1 MAISPETIERVRN
14 AVDIVE
20 VIDSYVPLKRSGAG
34 YKALS
39 PFNKEKTP
47 SFNVNPEKQIFKCFS
62 SGLGGDVFK
71 FLMLYEN
78 LEFPEAVRRL
88 AERAG
93 IEILEERGGE
103 DQARREKKS
112 RLLTLHDELMARW
125 REFLLHRPEAEG
137 ARQYMKSREIPL
149 AWVEEYD
156 LGYAPDSWDDA
167 LKWGRSKGYSEDE
180 LLEAGVLVKNE
191 QGRVY
196 DRFRDRLV
204 FAIHNDTGQIIGFS
218 ARALDP
224 EAKGAKYINS
234 PETPIFNKG
243 RILFGFHRAKRP
255 ILDADTVVLCEG
267 QIDVLRCHATGM
279 GNVVAPLGTAFTPEH
294 ARLMGRHAN
303 RVVLCLDADA
313 AGQKAASRA
322 AETLIDQTDSAG
334 TLMQA
339 DLGIRVVQLPAGHD
353 PDSLIREQGVE
364 AMNKLLAES
373 VEYIDFFVD
382 RMGSDETASDLS
394 AKRKQAMEV
403 AQFILQVPNAVL
415 REQLIQRA
423 ALRMDISRSSLEEE
437 LKRLRRPRKVSER
450 EGPGSGESP
459 PKESQL
465 EWHPRIREIL
475 LMLLARPTLIPD
487 LQKSLDVGRVQVWS
501 GAEFLRKIIDGYN
514 NDAWSDRRQLE
525 DGLSEAEREAIGS
538 WNFESLEELE
548 TDRLRE
554 ALENACQRIRQQLLV
569 EQLQRVNQA
578 LRQEGLD
585 KTAQR
590 ELLAKQAELLKLKN
604 TLTTQT

>member
-93 IEILEERGGE
+93 IEIQEERSGE
-103 DQARREKKS
+103 DHARREKKS
-112 RLLTLHDELMARW
+112 RLLTLHDELMGRW
-125 REFLLHRPEAEG
+125 RDYLLHRPEAEG
-137 ARQYMKSREIPL
+137 ARHYMKSREIPL
-149 AWVEEYD
+149 AWVEEYG

-167 LKWGRSKGYSEDE
+167 LQWGRSKGYTEDE
-180 LLEAGVLVKNE
+180 MLEAGVLVKNE
-191 QGRVY
+191 KGRVY

-267 QIDVLRCHATGM
+267 QIDVLRCHATGI

-322 AETLIDQTDSAG
+322 AETLLGHTDSAG

-339 DLGIRVVQLPAGHD
+339 DLGIRVVRLPSGHD

-364 AMNKLLAES
+364 AMNQLLADS

-382 RMGSDETASDLS
+382 RMAHDQDASDLS
-394 AKRKQAMEV
+394 AKRKQAAEV
-403 AQFILQVPNAVL
+403 AEFILQVPNAVL

-423 ALRMDISRSSLEEE
+423 ALRMDISRSALEEE
-437 LKRLRRPRKVSER
+437 LKGQRRPRRVSAQED
-450 EGPGSGESP
+450 SGKPEDSDGASLP
-459 PKESQL
+459 

-475 LMLLARPTLIPD
+475 LLVITRPALIPD
-487 LQKSLDVGRVQVWS
+487 LQKGLDLESVRGWS
-501 GAEFLRKIIDGYN
+501 GTDFLEKVIDGYN
-514 NDAWSDRRQLE
+514 DDVWSDRMQLE
-525 DGLSEAEREAIGS
+525 DSLSEAEREVIGA
-538 WNFESLEELE
+538 WNFESLEDLD

-554 ALENACQRIRQQLLV
+554 AMENACQRIRQQLLV

-585 KTAQR
+585 KDTQR

-604 TLTTQT
+604 TLTTRT